1 MNIRFQKLLFD
12 KLRKASRSM
21 ATTLTQVTKSLHTQ
35 GSKALFAL
43 ALMAAGSV
51 QAQTPYLQCATPT
64 SIWVTWQTTAGTD
77 STVYYG
83 SSAGS
88 LTNTATAPAAN
99 TKSLATN
106 YLWHSVNLTGLTP
119 DTFYYYKVQ
128 TGATASATYRFRT
141 QPAYGTHTGHYRVLV
156 AGDNQIQSPTRWRS
170 LMTAARTKLEALYG
184 VPLEQCVNLLVTDG
198 DQVDNGT
205 IAEYQNTHFGMVNV
219 VAPNIPVQT
228 SIGNHEGYTDT
239 SYTLYSGHFRYD
251 SMTYGGI
258 TSPKPWLYYAYQV
271 ANIVFIHMDSE
282 SAETNSTQ
290 QNWVQSVV
298 NAANADA
305 NVDFIVSVQHRP
317 YTVELYVGDTSPW
330 IHDTIM
336 PILAASPKSVL
347 NFAGHHHMYARGQ
360 TKNYPIYHMIA
371 GGSAWDEYWGQSTQ
385 QDMDDVQTTIC
396 NWTWQLLDFDLDAR
410 KMTVTSYSEGGPL
423 LGPAYSTSKNTV
435 GFYTSKL
442 VDTFHRQLGIA
453 VPNAPSL
460 TVSAPGTI
468 SLPYTFHSTDF
479 STPAAGETL
488 NTTEF
493 QVSTNSA
500 FTTVTKD
507 VVRDVENYYLDT
519 GSPNYVPVNQNLNVN
534 IKDYTIPTGGLPNG
548 SYYAR
553 VRHRDT
559 NVAWSP
565 WSAAVPFTISG
576 SVAGTTSL
584 AIDKSIYAP
593 TNPVVVTANYKF
605 GPGLATDWVGIYKKG
620 QTPGTG
626 TGTVASTVWS
636 YVNTTG
642 GNTLSTGTLSLSK
655 NLTNKTEYFA
665 AFFTNDGY
673 TEVAPR
679 VPFYVGL
686 TPTLAVSQAAYPS
699 GGTASITYSNA
710 PGVNGSDWIGCYKVG
725 QAPGGPA
732 STVWHYLSTG
742 AAGTMTFD
750 FTGLP
755 DGYYFANYF
764 VNGGYTTIGN
774 TVAFAV
780 GSNIST
786 ATISKN
792 ALAYGEAFSVTYSN
806 GPGNLKD
813 YIGVFFANATPG
825 GPAPGD
831 KLQYYIYP
839 DTLGSANATVN
850 ITTPLPSG
858 SYKAALLINDSYS
871 AASNY
876 VTFTISDPRPFV
888 VQPTPVTSNGL
899 HLSWPG
905 QMGVTYVVETSTDL
919 VTWEPVT
926 NLTGAGTSG
935 SPTSTLEYDAPV
947 NASVDSHRFYR
958 VSR

>member
-1 MNIRFQKLLFD
+1 M
-12 KLRKASRSM
+12 
-21 ATTLTQVTKSLHTQ
+21 TTRTLPS
-35 GSKALFAL
+35 F
-43 ALMAAGSV
+43 GSV
-51 QAQTPYLQCATPT
+51 TLQSWAQAVLLMLLATFCASSAQAQTPYLQCATPT
-64 SIWVTWQTTAGTD
+64 SIWVSWQTTTGTD

-83 SSAGS
+83 SSADS
-88 LTNTATAPAAN
+88 LTSAATAPAAN
-99 TKSLATN
+99 TKTLATN

-119 DTFYYYKVQ
+119 DTYYYYKVQ
-128 TGATASATYRFRT
+128 TGATSSATYRFHT
-141 QPAYGTHTGHYRVLV
+141 QPAYGTKTGHYRVLV

-251 SMTYGGI
+251 SMSYGGI

-282 SAETNSTQ
+282 SAETNATQ

-305 NVDFIVSVQHRP
+305 NVDFIVTVQHRP

-442 VDTFHRQLGIA
+442 VDTFHRQFGVA

-460 TVSAPGTI
+460 TVSAPGTLA
-468 SLPYTFHSTDF
+468 LPYTFHSTDF
-479 STPAAGETL
+479 STSATGETL

-519 GSPNYVPVNQNLNVN
+519 GSPNYVPVNQNLSVN

-548 SYYAR
+548 SYYIR

-559 NVAWSP
+559 NVSWSP
-565 WSAAVPFTISG
+565 WSAAVPFVISG

-593 TNPVVVTANYKF
+593 TNPVVVSANYKF
-605 GPGLATDWVGIYKKG
+605 GPGLTKDWVGIYQKG
-620 QTPGTG
+620 QTPGG
-626 TGTVASTVWS
+626 PASTVWS

-642 GNTLSTGTLSLSK
+642 GNTLNTGTLSLSK
-655 NLTNKTEYFA
+655 ALTANKEYFA

-679 VPFYVGL
+679 VTFYVGN
-686 TPTLAVSQAAYPS
+686 TPTLTGSQAAYPS

-725 QAPGGPA
+725 QVPGSTGVT

-742 AAGTMTFD
+742 ASGTMTFS
-750 FTGLP
+750 FSGLP
-755 DGYYFANYF
+755 DGYYVANYF
-764 VNGGYTTIGN
+764 VNGGYTAIGN

-792 ALAYGEAFSVTYSN
+792 ALAYGEPFSVTYSN

-813 YIGVFFANATPG
+813 YIGVFLANATPG
-825 GPAPGD
+825 GSAPGD
-831 KLQYYIYP
+831 KLQYYIYA

-858 SYKAALLINDSYS
+858 SYKAALFINDSYS
-871 AASNY
+871 SASNY

-888 VQPTPVTSNGL
+888 VQPTPVTSSGL

-926 NLTGAGTSG
+926 NLTGAGSAG
-935 SPTSTLEYDAPV
+935 APTSTLEYDAPV
-947 NASVDSHRFYR
+947 DANVDAHRFYR